1 MRERKIVEVKGQISF
16 FFIIINLKILKLK
29 NKSVAYALAVHAMI
43 PKRSFWETS
52 REETSYHWPFLRPII

>member
-29 NKSVAYALAVHAMI
+29 NKSVA
-43 PKRSFWETS
+43 
-52 REETSYHWPFLRPII
+52 